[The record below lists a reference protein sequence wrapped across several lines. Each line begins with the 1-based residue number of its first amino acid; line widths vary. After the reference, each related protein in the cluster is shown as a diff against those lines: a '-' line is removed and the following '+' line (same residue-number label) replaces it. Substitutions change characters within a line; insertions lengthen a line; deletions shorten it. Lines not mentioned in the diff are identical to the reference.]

1 MRPKRKKLLKRLQR
15 KPNLLKNLQK
25 LRRLNLKPLTML
37 MKPKQKRVNSLM
49 KLAKL
54 KRKKVSQK
62 GLFP

>member
-1 MRPKRKKLLKRLQR
+1 
-15 KPNLLKNLQK
+15 
-25 LRRLNLKPLTML
+25 ML

-62 GLFP
+62 GLSP